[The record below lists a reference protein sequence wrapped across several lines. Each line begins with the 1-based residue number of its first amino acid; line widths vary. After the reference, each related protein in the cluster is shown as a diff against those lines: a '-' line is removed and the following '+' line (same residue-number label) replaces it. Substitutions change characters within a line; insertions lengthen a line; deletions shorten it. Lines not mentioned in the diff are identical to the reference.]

1 MQEIKIPEN
10 YQSDKNLYK
19 TQMLIKEIKDFF
31 QINLSNNLN
40 LKRVTAP
47 LFVEN
52 STGLN
57 DNLSGVEEPVK
68 FTLPEANNEK
78 MEIVHSLAKW
88 KRYALKEY
96 NFAMYE
102 GLYTDMN
109 AIRRCEVP
117 DNTHSFY
124 VDQWDWEKVIE
135 HSDRNVDYLKATVLT
150 IFNTL
155 RALDEYLCHLIP
167 KRVKLLPNNIKFMT
181 SQELID
187 EFPECKDSKEREK
200 AACKKYKAI
209 FLMQIGKVL
218 SNGEVHDLRSPD
230 YDDWNLNGD
239 ILVYNPVL
247 DDQLELSSM
256 GIRVD
261 AKTLKEQLKISD
273 CEERLNYKYH
283 KLLVNNELP
292 QTIGGGIGQSRLCMF
307 FLQKAHIGEVQV
319 SYWPDEMREEL
330 KKNSVILL

>member
-40 LKRVTAP
+40 LKRVSAP

-135 HSDRNVDYLKATVLT
+135 PSDRNVDYLKATVLT

-200 AACKKYKAI
+200 AACKKYKAL

>member
-40 LKRVTAP
+40 LKRVSAP
-47 LFVEN
+47 LFVED

-135 HSDRNVDYLKATVLT
+135 PSDRNVDYLKATVLT

-181 SQELID
+181 SQDLID

>member
-40 LKRVTAP
+40 LKRVSAP

-135 HSDRNVDYLKATVLT
+135 PSDRNVDYLKATVLT

-319 SYWPDEMREEL
+319 SYWPDEIREEL
-330 KKNSVILL
+330 KKKSVILL

>member
-40 LKRVTAP
+40 LKRVSAP

-135 HSDRNVDYLKATVLT
+135 PSDRNVDYLKATVLT

-187 EFPECKDSKEREK
+187 EF
-200 AACKKYKAI
+200 
-209 FLMQIGKVL
+209 
-218 SNGEVHDLRSPD
+218 HDLRSPD

>member
-40 LKRVTAP
+40 LKRVSAP

-135 HSDRNVDYLKATVLT
+135 PSDRNVDYLKATVLT

-247 DDQLELSSM
+247 NDQLELSSM

>member
-40 LKRVTAP
+40 LKRVSAP

-68 FTLPEANNEK
+68 FTLPEANDEK

-135 HSDRNVDYLKATVLT
+135 PSDRNVDYLKATVLT

-319 SYWPDEMREEL
+319 SYWPDEMRKEL

>member
-40 LKRVTAP
+40 LKRVSAP

-124 VDQWDWEKVIE
+124 VDQWDWEKVIDP
-135 HSDRNVDYLKATVLT
+135 SDRNEDYLKATVLT

>member
-40 LKRVTAP
+40 LKRVSAP

-135 HSDRNVDYLKATVLT
+135 PSDRNVDYLKATVLT

-218 SNGEVHDLRSPD
+218 SNGEVHDLRAPD

-319 SYWPDEMREEL
+319 SYWPGEMREEL

>member
-40 LKRVTAP
+40 LKRVSAP

>member
-40 LKRVTAP
+40 LKRVSAP

-135 HSDRNVDYLKATVLT
+135 PSDRNVDYLKATVLT

-319 SYWPDEMREEL
+319 SYWPDEMRKEL

>member
-40 LKRVTAP
+40 LKRVSAP

-96 NFAMYE
+96 KFAMYE

-135 HSDRNVDYLKATVLT
+135 PSDRNVDYLKATVLT

-181 SQELID
+181 SQDLID

-247 DDQLELSSM
+247 DEQLELSSM

>member
-40 LKRVTAP
+40 LKRVSAP

-88 KRYALKEY
+88 KRYALKDY

-124 VDQWDWEKVIE
+124 VDQWDWEKVIDP
-135 HSDRNVDYLKATVLT
+135 SDRNVDYLKATVLT

>member
-1 MQEIKIPEN
+1 MQEIQIPEN

-40 LKRVTAP
+40 LKRVSAP

-135 HSDRNVDYLKATVLT
+135 PSDRNVDYLKATVLT

-218 SNGEVHDLRSPD
+218 SNGEVHDLRAPD

-261 AKTLKEQLKISD
+261 AKTLKEQLNISD

>member
-40 LKRVTAP
+40 LKRVSAP

-135 HSDRNVDYLKATVLT
+135 PSDRNEDYLKATVLT

-181 SQELID
+181 SQDLID

-319 SYWPDEMREEL
+319 SYWPDEMRKEL

>member
-40 LKRVTAP
+40 LKRVSAP

-135 HSDRNVDYLKATVLT
+135 PSDRNVDYLKATVLT

-330 KKNSVILL
+330 KKNSLILL

>member
-40 LKRVTAP
+40 LKRVSAP

-124 VDQWDWEKVIE
+124 VDQWDWEKVIDP
-135 HSDRNVDYLKATVLT
+135 SDRNVDYLKATVLT

-218 SNGEVHDLRSPD
+218 SNGEVHDLRAPD

-261 AKTLKEQLKISD
+261 AKTLKEQLNISD

-330 KKNSVILL
+330 K

>member
-40 LKRVTAP
+40 LKRVSAP

-124 VDQWDWEKVIE
+124 VDQWDWEKVIDP
-135 HSDRNVDYLKATVLT
+135 SDRNVDYLKATVLT

-187 EFPECKDSKEREK
+187 EFPECKDSKERER

>member
-40 LKRVTAP
+40 LKRVSAP

-124 VDQWDWEKVIE
+124 VDQWDWEKVIDP
-135 HSDRNVDYLKATVLT
+135 SDRNVDYLKATVLT

>member
-1 MQEIKIPEN
+1 MQDIKIPEN

-40 LKRVTAP
+40 LKRVSAP
-47 LFVEN
+47 LFVED

-124 VDQWDWEKVIE
+124 VDQWDWEKVIDP
-135 HSDRNVDYLKATVLT
+135 SDRNVDYLKATVIT

>member
-40 LKRVTAP
+40 LKRVSAP

-135 HSDRNVDYLKATVLT
+135 PSDRNVDYLKATVIT

-319 SYWPDEMREEL
+319 SYWPDDQRRTL
-330 KKNSVILL
+330 ANKGIQLL

>member
-40 LKRVTAP
+40 LKRVSAP

-68 FTLPEANNEK
+68 FKLPEANNEK

-96 NFAMYE
+96 KFAMYE

-135 HSDRNVDYLKATVLT
+135 PSDRNVDYLKATVLT

-187 EFPECKDSKEREK
+187 EFPECKDSKERER

-307 FLQKAHIGEVQV
+307 FLQKSHIGEVQV

>member
-19 TQMLIKEIKDFF
+19 TQVLIKEIKDFF

-40 LKRVTAP
+40 LKRVSAP

-57 DNLSGVEEPVK
+57 DDLSGVEEPVK

-124 VDQWDWEKVIE
+124 VDQWDWEKVIDP
-135 HSDRNVDYLKATVLT
+135 SDRNEDYLKATVLT